1 MCLLFW
7 THSVHCQK
15 GQGPSVLPTM
25 KYMAP
30 EGMIGVRPGTVDS
43 SLKQISALACM
54 RKEEEEEEEEV
65 HYWGGGGG
73 GEERKAGTSSKSGG
87 QVEEEEEGKL

>member
-54 RKEEEEEEEEV
+54 RKEEEEEEEEGIV
-65 HYWGGGGG
+65 NII
-73 GEERKAGTSSKSGG
+73 TSFVSSTHTPNPA
-87 QVEEEEEGKL
+87 QLVQHRSLI